1 MRWFAIVLLFGL
13 GACGKQVDTA
23 SQQTAAKP
31 LPATNAASQSKAVG
45 KQGMAMSALIP
56 IPKDKVQLDRMLAIG
71 YTVHENHMHPP
82 GVKQCPFDTAG
93 GSVVQ

>member
-1 MRWFAIVLLFGL
+1 MKWFAIVLLFGL
-13 GACGKQVDTA
+13 GACSKQADT
-23 SQQTAAKP
+23 QQTAARP
-31 LPATNAASQSKAVG
+31 LPATNAASQSKAVE